1 MNKTQAAGF
10 ASIMTEFNFEPIDV
24 SSAAPGGA
32 CTLRTFDEI
41 GAFILNA
48 VEIPRRLS
56 PHWNA
61 VRRDLVQARFGA
73 RRAEVHHA
81 MREAL
86 AAEGW
91 LEDGG

>member
-1 MNKTQAAGF
+1 MR
-10 ASIMTEFNFEPIDV
+10 EFNFDPIDV

-32 CTLRTFDEI
+32 CTLRTFEDI

-48 VEIPRRLS
+48 VELPRRLS
-56 PHWNA
+56 LHWNA

-73 RRAEVHHA
+73 KRAEVHQA
-81 MREAL
+81 MRNAL

-91 LEDGG
+91 LAEGR

>member
-1 MNKTQAAGF
+1 MR
-10 ASIMTEFNFEPIDV
+10 EFNFDPIEV
-24 SSAAPGGA
+24 NSAAPGGA

-41 GAFILNA
+41 GAFILSA
-48 VEIPRRLS
+48 VELPRRLS

-73 RRAEVHHA
+73 RRAEVHQA

-91 LEDGG
+91 LEDGR